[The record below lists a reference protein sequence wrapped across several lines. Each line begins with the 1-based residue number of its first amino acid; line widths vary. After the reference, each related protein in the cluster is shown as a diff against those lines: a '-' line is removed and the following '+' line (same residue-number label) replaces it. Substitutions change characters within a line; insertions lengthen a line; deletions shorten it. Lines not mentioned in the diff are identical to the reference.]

1 MPWEAFTDHD
11 CVDSGALIHI
21 DRGNSEVPFQPGEEI
36 RISNTESGHTVT
48 VTVVSSTADRLELND
63 GKSFVSM
70 KPSAAKR
77 SNILDPEGKY
87 FESWI
92 AI

>member
-1 MPWEAFTDHD
+1 MTWEAFTDCD
-11 CVDSGALIHI
+11 SVDSGALIHI
-21 DRGNSEVPFQPGEEI
+21 DRGYSEIPFQPGEEI
-36 RISNTESGHTVT
+36 RISNTESGNAVM
-48 VTVVSSTADRLELND
+48 VTVVSSTVDRLELND

-70 KPSAAKR
+70 KPSAAMR
-77 SNILDPEGKY
+77 TNILDSEGKY

>member
-1 MPWEAFTDHD
+1 MIP
-11 CVDSGALIHI
+11 VGSGALIHI
-21 DRGNSEVPFQPGEEI
+21 DRGYSQVPFQPGEEI
-36 RISNTESGHTVT
+36 RISNTKSRHAVM

-77 SNILDPEGKY
+77 SNILDSEGKY

-92 AI
+92 VI